1 MIRSDRQ
8 KSTEILD
15 FDWSGIEIFIVRIWR
30 NLSFDWLIF
39 GNLQGTLWYFCY
51 LIFLGS
57 QMIMTRMS
65 HFFLSPTHA
74 NCVGGTYSY
83 LWRHHDVS
91 CLWYLLFKQIESRVW
106 QINKYFTLGAV
117 YLDALQVL
125 GVIWSQGH
133 MISRVKR
140 SLEVKY
146 CLYWI
151 LPLTRPSPN
160 RGIQMNFHFYIY
172 VI

>member
-1 MIRSDRQ
+1 MKHS
-8 KSTEILD
+8 ILIGQELR
-15 FDWSGIEIFIVRIWR
+15 FFIVRIIR
-30 NLSFDWLIF
+30 ILTSFDWLIF
-39 GNLQGTLWYFCY
+39 ENIQGTLWYFCY

-133 MISRVKR
+133 LR
-140 SLEVKY
+140 SYDLKGKKVIRGQ
-146 CLYWI
+146 I
-151 LPLTRPSPN
+151 LSLLNIAFNSTQPKSGYSNEFSFLHLRDLIT
-160 RGIQMNFHFYIY
+160 
-172 VI
+172 